1 MKLVVLTPEKEYFNG
16 EITGINV
23 PGIAGGFEILK
34 GHAPIVS
41 ALTSGTVKVTKAE
54 GGNENIMITGGFI
67 EVLNNEVSVLASGI
81 VTQE

>member
-16 EITGINV
+16 EITSIKV

-41 ALTSGTVKVTKAE
+41 ALSRGTVKVTKTE
-54 GGNENIMITGGFI
+54 GGASNFMITGGFI
-67 EVLNNEVSVLASGI
+67 EVLNNEVSVLAAGI
-81 VTQE
+81 LEA